1 MDPLDDYLSG
11 LRARG
16 ALFARSICAPPWSMR
31 FSEPAPLTL
40 ATMLRGAAWIVPA
53 EGRPV
58 RLGEGDVVLLRG
70 TRPFTVADRPGVPP
84 RVVIDGNDLCRGTD
98 EAPAAAGDH
107 FRLGT
112 RTYGFSADGP
122 DVLVTAAYR
131 ARGAVCGRLL
141 EVLPEVAVVRRE
153 PEFAPLADLI
163 AGEIVLDEP
172 GQQTVLDR
180 LLDLLLVRV
189 LRSWFGRPEA
199 RPPAGYHALGDPRIG
214 HVLRLLHRRPA
225 RPWTVATLAAEAG
238 MSRAAFARR
247 FTALVGRPPLG
258 YLTDWRMA
266 LAADLLRESAATV
279 AEVARQVGYTDPFT
293 FSAAFKRVRGTAPSA
308 LRRDRADIP
317 SAVR

>member
-1 MDPLDDYLSG
+1 MHDDRTLVEARLKRVLGERIRPAVYPESVPL
-11 LRARG
+11 AV
-16 ALFARSICAPPWSMR
+16 AVWNAPG
-31 FSEPAPLTL
+31 EP
-40 ATMLRGAAWIVPA
+40 VPVA
-53 EGRPV
+53 EG
-58 RLGEGDVVLLRG
+58 L
-70 TRPFTVADRPGVPP
+70 AAVPEP
-84 RVVIDGNDLCRGTD
+84 I
-98 EAPAAAGDH
+98 AAGDQWGVPW
-107 FRLGT
+107 GT
-112 RTYGFSADGP
+112 SWFTVTVTGTVPAAWSGRTVEA
-122 DVLVTAAYR
+122 
-131 ARGAVCGRLL
+131 
-141 EVLPEVAVVRRE
+141 
-153 PEFAPLADLI
+153 
-163 AGEIVLDEP
+163 
-172 GQQTVLDR
+172 
-180 LLDLLLVRV
+180 LLDLG
-189 LRSWFGRPEA
+189 FDAEA